1 MFIKFLKL
9 IWSLDAF
16 INTSSS
22 RIKNLNHRTQR
33 KRITVEGAKPEG
45 IGGNEL
51 SCNTAPVAT
60 SNNSDFGSVCGIIDN
75 TVQEVVRCHSS
86 FSLLWKNNLFGFQG
100 WSHEETTEREVSN
113 AMQSNNLSSEKEE

>member
-75 TVQEVVRCHSS
+75 TVQGVVLCHTSFSFSS
-86 FSLLWKNNLFGFQG
+86 FFQG
-100 WSHEETTEREVSN
+100 WSHEETTTEREVRQCN
-113 AMQSNNLSSEKEE
+113 AMQ